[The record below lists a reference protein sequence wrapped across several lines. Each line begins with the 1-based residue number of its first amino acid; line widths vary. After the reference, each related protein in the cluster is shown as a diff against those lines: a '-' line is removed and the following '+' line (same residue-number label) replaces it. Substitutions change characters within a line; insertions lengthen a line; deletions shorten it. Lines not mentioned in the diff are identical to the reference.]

1 MPSRSKRP
9 PPWNESISRLADAL
23 ADRAVDAIVDFLAK
37 PLEERPKQL
46 VVDVDFE
53 DIDRKALPSHAKARR
68 ARSVSKQVSDP
79 QDAENE
85 KGGP

>member
-1 MPSRSKRP
+1 MTRIKRP
-9 PPWNESISRLADAL
+9 PPWGDSISRLADAL
-23 ADRAVDAIVDFLAK
+23 ADRAVDAIVDWLGK
-37 PLEERPKQL
+37 PREERPKQL

-53 DIDRKALPSHAKARR
+53 DIDGKALPSHAKGHRT
-68 ARSVSKQVSDP
+68 RSVPKQVSDP